1 MMTSRVGQSTL
12 EYLLVLVAIL
22 MVLLVAIGS
31 GGIQATVGRVLT
43 DSKTVI
49 DNAVSQAKG
58 RLGL

>member
-1 MMTSRVGQSTL
+1 MMTNRVGQSTL

-31 GGIQATVGRVLT
+31 GGVQTTVGKVLT

-49 DNAVSQAKG
+49 DNAVSQARG

>member
-1 MMTSRVGQSTL
+1 MTNRVGQSTL

-31 GGIQATVGRVLT
+31 GGIQATVGRVLS

-49 DNAVSQAKG
+49 DNAVIQAKG